1 MNKEIIEAKNNE
13 VALFED
19 WDLSGDIETSDLV
32 IPHILLQQ
40 ALSTFVDDGIAQPG
54 QFVDSV
60 DGARLDVDGKLELVV
75 FDFFKTWIILEKVGN
90 SKEFRAIEPITP
102 ENCNLP
108 YQEGDIERVRT
119 FNFYVILA
127 GADVATSTP
136 YVLSLSR
143 TQLKA
148 GKNILTNIQRL
159 KRAGKPA
166 AGAVFVLSTH
176 KEKNEKGSWFVV
188 DAAMGRETTL
198 EEKQAAYSWYKSI
211 KSGEVSVIVDNAV
224 ETETKGEGKEEPVK
238 AEQSVFLDGPF

>member
-1 MNKEIIEAKNNE
+1 MNKEMIETKNNE

-19 WDLSGDIETSDLV
+19 WDLSGDISTGDLV

-40 ALSTFVDDGIAQPG
+40 ALSNFVDEGIAQPG

-60 DGARLDVDGKLELVV
+60 DGTRLDVEGKLEIVV
-75 FDFFKTWIILEKVGN
+75 FDFFKTWVILERVGN
-90 SKEFRAIEPITP
+90 SKEFKAIEPITP

-108 YQEGDIERVRT
+108 YQEGDIERVKT

-136 YVLSLSR
+136 YVLCLSR

-159 KRAGKPA
+159 KRQGKPA
-166 AGAVFVLSTH
+166 AGNVFVLSTH
-176 KEKNEKGSWFVV
+176 KEKNDKGSWFVI
-188 DAAMGRETTL
+188 DAAMGRETTN

-211 KSGEVSVIVDNAV
+211 KSGEVKVIVDDAGQPEMPTQEKPV
-224 ETETKGEGKEEPVK
+224 VK